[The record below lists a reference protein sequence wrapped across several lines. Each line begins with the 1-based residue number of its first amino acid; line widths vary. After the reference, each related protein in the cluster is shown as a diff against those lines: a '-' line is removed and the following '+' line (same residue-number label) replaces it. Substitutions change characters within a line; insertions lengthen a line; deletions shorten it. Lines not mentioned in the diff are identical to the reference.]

1 MKREAR
7 IKAMQIL
14 YICDFQGIRVE
25 EALLMEEEEDQLAK
39 DLALY
44 CYKNLEKIDEIISS
58 TLERYTLDRLN
69 MVDRAIVRLAVS
81 EMLEGSQPRE
91 VIINEALEITKLYS
105 DLGDHKSVSFNNR
118 LLDNINK
125 KLKVE

>member
-25 EALLMEEEEDQLAK
+25 EALLMEEEEDQLAM

>member
-14 YICDFQGIRVE
+14 YICDFQGICVE